1 MSKQLI
7 LESWKEIADF
17 LNKDIRTC
25 QRWER
30 ELGLPIHRL
39 EGSAKARV
47 FAHPEEIEV
56 WLKEKYQNQSKNN
69 LSLRG
74 FFTGKLKYLM
84 ILVFLIG
91 FAVTAMLLGIFKQ
104 ISEPHSFNVQGSR
117 LVILDEKGELAWDFD
132 TGIENLASDEHY
144 KIHFQSKAPSPGSK
158 HSYNQP
164 YVMFA
169 DLDHNGT
176 QEVLFSIQTQDE
188 VDEGKLYCFNN
199 QGKILWTYNTGRPL
213 QFGGKSYSQAFRIH
227 GLRVKDWDQDGKDE
241 ILVISNHFYRFPCQ
255 ITLLDLN
262 GLKKGEYWHSGYLKD
277 YEFIDLDQNG
287 QYEIILAGM
296 NNEWNTPVCLV
307 LDPSHMQGTSPQSEN
322 EYILQDM
329 EKGNELYYLR
339 FPRNIVDRL
348 TAFNNTFSQISL
360 LAQENKIV
368 LTSMESAVIYT
379 LDLDLKLEKIVLTH
393 RFKRD
398 YQSLL
403 SEGKI
408 STSLEKIE
416 QDILALG
423 IQYLLPPDLAASQ
436 HKP

>member
-1 MSKQLI
+1 
-7 LESWKEIADF
+7 
-17 LNKDIRTC
+17 
-25 QRWER
+25 
-30 ELGLPIHRL
+30 
-39 EGSAKARV
+39 
-47 FAHPEEIEV
+47 
-56 WLKEKYQNQSKNN
+56 
-69 LSLRG
+69 
-74 FFTGKLKYLM
+74 
-84 ILVFLIG
+84 
-91 FAVTAMLLGIFKQ
+91 
-104 ISEPHSFNVQGSR
+104 
-117 LVILDEKGELAWDFD
+117 
-132 TGIENLASDEHY
+132 
-144 KIHFQSKAPSPGSK
+144 
-158 HSYNQP
+158 
-164 YVMFA
+164 
-169 DLDHNGT
+169 
-176 QEVLFSIQTQDE
+176 
-188 VDEGKLYCFNN
+188 
-199 QGKILWTYNTGRPL
+199 
-213 QFGGKSYSQAFRIH
+213 
-227 GLRVKDWDQDGKDE
+227 VKDWDQDGKDE